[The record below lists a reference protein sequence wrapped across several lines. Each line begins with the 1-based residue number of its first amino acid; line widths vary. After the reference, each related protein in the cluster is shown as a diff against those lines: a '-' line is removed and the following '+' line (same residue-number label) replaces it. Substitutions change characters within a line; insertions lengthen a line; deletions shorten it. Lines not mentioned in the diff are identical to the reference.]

1 MSQYK
6 DAKKNID
13 SKINTNGK
21 QAITGAIL
29 NDVLTTI
36 VNVAESGDTELNKT
50 LATVNEN
57 VAKSIETLNKNV
69 ADGFNTINGGID
81 NEIRPAVKKNTEDIA
96 GLQKTVITVNQ
107 NLADSVEAI
116 NKNVADGFN
125 TINGGLDNEIRPA
138 IEKNAS
144 AIDSLK
150 GASAT
155 KEEIA
160 TVNQNL
166 VTAIDSINKN
176 VADGFNTINGGIDNE
191 IRPAIK
197 TLQENLATVNQNLA
211 DAITA
216 INQNVADGFNTING
230 GIENEVKPEIKAVKD
245 SLESYQKK
253 LVPGVGVEI
262 TEDNTINVTLD
273 NSIFKVVDEF
283 PEKPDAKDAG
293 KIFVVANP
301 EGESGNSF
309 VEKIYVD
316 GKWETVGEFK
326 PEVDLTP
333 YLKITVVDG
342 KQVAVLPE
350 NAQIMGTL
358 GAGIYALLSL
368 RDYGEGVVQ
377 VEVGTA
383 TQHLCLN
390 SKDRVTV
397 DTADG
402 KKEFAYLTDMPDL
415 EPYALKTEVP
425 SIEGLATEASV
436 VEVSGA
442 TAKLATDVDYIGNT
456 LIPEMN
462 TNTAKA
468 LNAKVDWD
476 ETKSVISLPAN
487 GSISAMRGEPAE
499 GIVPEGGVLLCQR
512 TYDSGT
518 SYVTEVGTVKNHLTI
533 NSTDRP
539 SVDTSDGQ
547 EKVAYLTD
555 IPDLEPYATKTECNE
570 KYQPKGDYALKSEL
584 PDVMSVGMFYPGVKV
599 DSQKL
604 FALTKESTEDEIK
617 AALKIATASGGYT
630 LPTSKILD
638 DCLGKGYQLLSNW
651 MPVSIAW
658 NGAAYVFYTVGQ
670 NYMMKPTGLYTVAI
684 RVTPEGQYSVFQAA
698 KVEEFASVEDI
709 PSIENLADKDSV
721 EAVKTIA
728 EKAASDVDYVGNTLI
743 PEMNTNTAK
752 ALATKVDWDETKSV
766 ISLPAN
772 GSISAMRGES
782 TEGMVPEG
790 GVLLCQRTYD
800 SGTSYVTEVGTVK
813 NHLTINSN
821 DRPSVDTEDGQ
832 EKVAYLTDM
841 PREIPIPIRTLEN
854 RVYTQDEIFGWFG
867 VEDLG
872 SLRHLFARGPLC
884 YLRFGLSLSFNP
896 YYYRFPIH
904 FMSMDD
910 ANTIVLKFVGLNTLD
925 DVASKYTITIKLDGT
940 AINNKC
946 NVKVAMLALEPKDAA
961 TTYIEAK

>member
-6 DAKKNID
+6 DAKKKID

-96 GLQKTVITVNQ
+96 GLQKTVITVNQNLADSVEAINKNVADGFNTINGGLDNEIRPAIKTLQENLATVNQ

-253 LVPGVGVEI
+253 LIPGAGIEI

-415 EPYALKTEVP
+415 EPYA
-425 SIEGLATEASV
+425 
-436 VEVSGA
+436 
-442 TAKLATDVDYIGNT
+442 
-456 LIPEMN
+456 
-462 TNTAKA
+462 
-468 LNAKVDWD
+468 
-476 ETKSVISLPAN
+476 
-487 GSISAMRGEPAE
+487 
-499 GIVPEGGVLLCQR
+499 
-512 TYDSGT
+512 
-518 SYVTEVGTVKNHLTI
+518 
-533 NSTDRP
+533 
-539 SVDTSDGQ
+539 
-547 EKVAYLTD
+547 
-555 IPDLEPYATKTECNE
+555 TKTECNE
-570 KYQPKGDYALKSEL
+570 KYQPKGDYALKSELPAEPDLTPYLTKTDAESIYQGKGDYALKSEL

-617 AALKIATASGGYT
+617 AALQIAVASGAYT

-709 PSIENLADKDSV
+709 PSIENLADKESV

-743 PEMNTNTAK
+743 PEMNANTAK
-752 ALATKVDWDETKSV
+752 ALDAKVDWDETKSV

-772 GSISAMRGES
+772 GSISAMRGEP

-813 NHLTINSN
+813 NHLTINST

-896 YYYRFPIH
+896 YYYRFPLH

-910 ANTIVLKFVGLNTLD
+910 ANTIVLKFVGLNTLN
-925 DVASKYTITIKLDGT
+925 DVSSKYTITIKLDGT
-940 AINNKC
+940 AINNNC
-946 NVKVAMLALEPKDAA
+946 NVKIEMLALEPTDGEAISAA
-961 TTYIEAK
+961 TSYIEAK

>member
-6 DAKKNID
+6 DAKKKID

-138 IEKNAS
+138 I
-144 AIDSLK
+144 
-150 GASAT
+150 
-155 KEEIA
+155 
-160 TVNQNL
+160 
-166 VTAIDSINKN
+166 
-176 VADGFNTINGGIDNE
+176 
-191 IRPAIK
+191 K

-253 LVPGVGVEI
+253 LIPGVGIEI

-415 EPYALKTEVP
+415 EPYA
-425 SIEGLATEASV
+425 
-436 VEVSGA
+436 
-442 TAKLATDVDYIGNT
+442 
-456 LIPEMN
+456 
-462 TNTAKA
+462 
-468 LNAKVDWD
+468 
-476 ETKSVISLPAN
+476 
-487 GSISAMRGEPAE
+487 
-499 GIVPEGGVLLCQR
+499 
-512 TYDSGT
+512 
-518 SYVTEVGTVKNHLTI
+518 
-533 NSTDRP
+533 
-539 SVDTSDGQ
+539 
-547 EKVAYLTD
+547 
-555 IPDLEPYATKTECNE
+555 TKTECNE
-570 KYQPKGDYALKSEL
+570 KYQPRGDYALKSELPAEPDLTPYLTKTDAESIYQGKGDYALKSEL

-617 AALKIATASGGYT
+617 AALQIAVASGAYT

-698 KVEEFASVEDI
+698 KVEEFASVGDI
-709 PSIENLADKDSV
+709 PSIENLADKESV

-743 PEMNTNTAK
+743 PEMNANTAK
-752 ALATKVDWDETKSV
+752 ALDAKVDWDETKSV

-772 GSISAMRGES
+772 GSISAMRGEP

-813 NHLTINSN
+813 NHLTINST

-896 YYYRFPIH
+896 YYYRFPLH

-910 ANTIVLKFVGLNTLD
+910 ANTIVLKFVGLNTLN
-925 DVASKYTITIKLDGT
+925 DVSSKYTITIKLDGT
-940 AINNKC
+940 AINNNC
-946 NVKVAMLALEPKDAA
+946 NVKIEMLALEPTDGEAISAA
-961 TTYIEAK
+961 TSYIEAK

>member
-6 DAKKNID
+6 DAKKKID

-253 LVPGVGVEI
+253 LIPGAGIEI

-415 EPYALKTEVP
+415 EPYA
-425 SIEGLATEASV
+425 
-436 VEVSGA
+436 
-442 TAKLATDVDYIGNT
+442 
-456 LIPEMN
+456 
-462 TNTAKA
+462 
-468 LNAKVDWD
+468 
-476 ETKSVISLPAN
+476 
-487 GSISAMRGEPAE
+487 
-499 GIVPEGGVLLCQR
+499 
-512 TYDSGT
+512 
-518 SYVTEVGTVKNHLTI
+518 
-533 NSTDRP
+533 
-539 SVDTSDGQ
+539 
-547 EKVAYLTD
+547 
-555 IPDLEPYATKTECNE
+555 TKTECNE
-570 KYQPKGDYALKSEL
+570 KYQPKGDYALKSELPAEPDLTPYLTKTDAESIYQGKGDYALKSEL

-617 AALKIATASGGYT
+617 AALQIAVASGAYT

-709 PSIENLADKDSV
+709 PSIENLADKESV

-743 PEMNTNTAK
+743 PEMNANTAK
-752 ALATKVDWDETKSV
+752 ALDAKVDWDETKSV

-772 GSISAMRGES
+772 GSISAMRGEP

-813 NHLTINSN
+813 NHLTINST

-896 YYYRFPIH
+896 YYYRFPLH

-910 ANTIVLKFVGLNTLD
+910 ANTIVLKFVGLNTLN
-925 DVASKYTITIKLDGT
+925 DVSSKYTITIKLDGT
-940 AINNKC
+940 AINNNC
-946 NVKVAMLALEPKDAA
+946 NVKIEMLALEPTDGEAISAA
-961 TTYIEAK
+961 TSYIEAK

>member
-6 DAKKNID
+6 DAKKKID

-125 TINGGLDNEIRPA
+125 TINGG
-138 IEKNAS
+138 
-144 AIDSLK
+144 
-150 GASAT
+150 
-155 KEEIA
+155 
-160 TVNQNL
+160 
-166 VTAIDSINKN
+166 
-176 VADGFNTINGGIDNE
+176 IDNE

-253 LVPGVGVEI
+253 LIPGAGIEI

-273 NSIFKVVDEF
+273 NSIFKVVDAF

-383 TQHLCLN
+383 SQHLCLN

-415 EPYALKTEVP
+415 EPYALKTELP

-436 VEVSGA
+436 AEVSGA

-456 LIPEMN
+456 LIPDMN
-462 TNTAKA
+462 ANTAKA
-468 LNAKVDWD
+468 LDTKVDWD

-487 GSISAMRGEPAE
+487 GSISAMRGEPDE
-499 GIVPEGGVLLCQR
+499 GTVPEGGVLLCQR

-518 SYVTEVGTVKNHLTI
+518 SYVTEIGTVKNHLTI

-539 SVDTSDGQ
+539 SVDTEDGQ

-555 IPDLEPYATKTECNE
+555 MPDLEPYATKTECNE
-570 KYQPKGDYALKSEL
+570 KYQPKGDYALKSELPAEPDLTPYLTKTDAESIYQGKGDYALKSEL

-617 AALKIATASGGYT
+617 AALQIAVASGAYT

-698 KVEEFASVEDI
+698 KIEEFASVEDI
-709 PSIENLADKDSV
+709 PSIENLADKESV

-772 GSISAMRGES
+772 GSISAMRGEP

-800 SGTSYVTEVGTVK
+800 SGASYVTEVGTVK
-813 NHLTINSN
+813 NHLTINST

-872 SLRHLFARGPLC
+872 SLRGLFARGPLC

-940 AINNKC
+940 AINNNC
-946 NVKVAMLALEPKDAA
+946 NVKIEMLALEPKDAA

>member
-6 DAKKNID
+6 DAKKKID

-125 TINGGLDNEIRPA
+125 TINGG
-138 IEKNAS
+138 
-144 AIDSLK
+144 
-150 GASAT
+150 
-155 KEEIA
+155 
-160 TVNQNL
+160 
-166 VTAIDSINKN
+166 
-176 VADGFNTINGGIDNE
+176 IDNE

-230 GIENEVKPEIKAVKD
+230 GIENEIKPEIKAVKD

-253 LVPGVGVEI
+253 LIPGAGIEI

-273 NSIFKVVDEF
+273 NSIFKVVDAF
-283 PEKPDAKDAG
+283 PETPDAKDAG

-326 PEVDLTP
+326 PEVDLTS

-368 RDYGEGVVQ
+368 RDYGEGVIQ

-383 TQHLCLN
+383 TQHLSLN

-415 EPYALKTEVP
+415 EPYALKTELP

-436 VEVSGA
+436 AEVSGA
-442 TAKLATDVDYIGNT
+442 TTKLATDVDYIGNT

-462 TNTAKA
+462 ANTTKA
-468 LNAKVDWD
+468 LDTKVNWD
-476 ETKSVISLPAN
+476 ETKSVISLPSN
-487 GSISAMRGEPAE
+487 GSISAMRGEPDE
-499 GIVPEGGVLLCQR
+499 GTVPEGGVLLCQR
-512 TYDSGT
+512 TYDSGA

-539 SVDTSDGQ
+539 SVDTEDGQ

-555 IPDLEPYATKTECNE
+555 MPDLEPYATKTECNE
-570 KYQPKGDYALKSEL
+570 KYQPKGDYALKSELPAEPDLTPYLTKTDAESIYQGKGDYALKSEL

-684 RVTPEGQYSVFQAA
+684 SVTPEGQYSVFQAA

-709 PSIENLADKDSV
+709 PSIENLADKESV

-772 GSISAMRGES
+772 GSISAMRGEP

>member
-6 DAKKNID
+6 DAKKKID

-96 GLQKTVITVNQ
+96 GLQKTVITVNQNLADSVEAINKNVADGFNTINGGLDNEIRPAIKTLQENLATVNQ

-253 LVPGVGVEI
+253 LIPGAGIEI

-273 NSIFKVVDEF
+273 NSIFKVVDAF
-283 PEKPDAKDAG
+283 PETPDVKDAG

-415 EPYALKTEVP
+415 EPYA
-425 SIEGLATEASV
+425 
-436 VEVSGA
+436 
-442 TAKLATDVDYIGNT
+442 
-456 LIPEMN
+456 
-462 TNTAKA
+462 
-468 LNAKVDWD
+468 
-476 ETKSVISLPAN
+476 
-487 GSISAMRGEPAE
+487 
-499 GIVPEGGVLLCQR
+499 
-512 TYDSGT
+512 
-518 SYVTEVGTVKNHLTI
+518 
-533 NSTDRP
+533 
-539 SVDTSDGQ
+539 
-547 EKVAYLTD
+547 
-555 IPDLEPYATKTECNE
+555 TKTECNE
-570 KYQPKGDYALKSEL
+570 KYQPKGDYALKSELPAEPDLTPYLTKTDAESIYQGKGDYALKSEL

-617 AALKIATASGGYT
+617 AALQIAVASGAYT

-709 PSIENLADKDSV
+709 PSIENLADKESV

-743 PEMNTNTAK
+743 PEMNANTAK
-752 ALATKVDWDETKSV
+752 ALDAKVDWDETKSV

-772 GSISAMRGES
+772 GSISAMRGEP

-813 NHLTINSN
+813 NHLTINST

-896 YYYRFPIH
+896 YYYRFPLH

-910 ANTIVLKFVGLNTLD
+910 ANTIVLKFVGLNTLN
-925 DVASKYTITIKLDGT
+925 DVSSKYTITIKLDGT
-940 AINNKC
+940 AINNNC
-946 NVKVAMLALEPKDAA
+946 NVKIEMLALEPTDGEAISAA
-961 TTYIEAK
+961 TSYIEAK

>member
-6 DAKKNID
+6 DAKKKID

-96 GLQKTVITVNQ
+96 GLQKTVITVNQNLADSVEAIKKNVADGFNTINGGLDNEIRPAIKTLQENLATVHQ

-253 LVPGVGVEI
+253 LIPGAGIEI

-415 EPYALKTEVP
+415 EPYA
-425 SIEGLATEASV
+425 
-436 VEVSGA
+436 
-442 TAKLATDVDYIGNT
+442 
-456 LIPEMN
+456 
-462 TNTAKA
+462 
-468 LNAKVDWD
+468 
-476 ETKSVISLPAN
+476 
-487 GSISAMRGEPAE
+487 
-499 GIVPEGGVLLCQR
+499 
-512 TYDSGT
+512 
-518 SYVTEVGTVKNHLTI
+518 
-533 NSTDRP
+533 
-539 SVDTSDGQ
+539 
-547 EKVAYLTD
+547 
-555 IPDLEPYATKTECNE
+555 TKTECNE
-570 KYQPKGDYALKSEL
+570 KYQPKGDYALKSELPAEPDLTPYLTKTDAESIYQGKGDYALKSEL

-617 AALKIATASGGYT
+617 AALQIAVASGAYT

-709 PSIENLADKDSV
+709 PSIENLADKESV

-743 PEMNTNTAK
+743 PEMNANTAK
-752 ALATKVDWDETKSV
+752 ALDAKVDWDETKSV

-772 GSISAMRGES
+772 GSISAMRGEP

-813 NHLTINSN
+813 NHLTINST

-896 YYYRFPIH
+896 YYYRFPLH

-910 ANTIVLKFVGLNTLD
+910 ANTIVLKFVGLNTLN
-925 DVASKYTITIKLDGT
+925 DVSSKYTITIKLDGT
-940 AINNKC
+940 AINNNC
-946 NVKVAMLALEPKDAA
+946 NVKIEMLALEPTDGEAISAA
-961 TTYIEAK
+961 TSYIEAK

>member
-6 DAKKNID
+6 DAKKKID

-150 GASAT
+150 GTSAT

-230 GIENEVKPEIKAVKD
+230 GIENEIKPEIKAVKD

-253 LVPGVGVEI
+253 LIPGVGIEI

-273 NSIFKVVDEF
+273 NSIFKVVDAF
-283 PEKPDAKDAG
+283 PDTPDAKDAG

-415 EPYALKTEVP
+415 EPYA
-425 SIEGLATEASV
+425 
-436 VEVSGA
+436 
-442 TAKLATDVDYIGNT
+442 
-456 LIPEMN
+456 
-462 TNTAKA
+462 
-468 LNAKVDWD
+468 
-476 ETKSVISLPAN
+476 
-487 GSISAMRGEPAE
+487 
-499 GIVPEGGVLLCQR
+499 
-512 TYDSGT
+512 
-518 SYVTEVGTVKNHLTI
+518 
-533 NSTDRP
+533 
-539 SVDTSDGQ
+539 
-547 EKVAYLTD
+547 
-555 IPDLEPYATKTECNE
+555 TKTECNE
-570 KYQPKGDYALKSEL
+570 KYQPKGDYALKSELPEEVDLTPYVTKTDADATYQQKGDYALKSELPAEPDLTPYLTKTDAESIYQGKGDYALKSEL

-617 AALKIATASGGYT
+617 AALQIAVASGAYT

-709 PSIENLADKDSV
+709 PSIENLADKESV

-728 EKAASDVDYVGNTLI
+728 EKAASDVDYVGTTLI
-743 PEMNTNTAK
+743 PEMNANTAK
-752 ALATKVDWDETKSV
+752 ALDAKVDWDETKSV

-772 GSISAMRGES
+772 GSISAMRGEP

-813 NHLTINSN
+813 NHLTINST

-896 YYYRFPIH
+896 YYYRFPLH

-910 ANTIVLKFVGLNTLD
+910 ANTIVLKFVGLNTLN
-925 DVASKYTITIKLDGT
+925 DVSSKYTITIKLDGT
-940 AINNKC
+940 AINNNC
-946 NVKVAMLALEPKDAA
+946 NVKIEMLALEPTDGEAISAA
-961 TTYIEAK
+961 TSYIEAK

>member
-6 DAKKNID
+6 DAKKKID

-96 GLQKTVITVNQ
+96 GLQKTVITVNQNLADSVEAINKNVADGFNTINGGLDNEIRPAIKTLQENLATVNQ

-253 LVPGVGVEI
+253 LIPGAGIEI

-283 PEKPDAKDAG
+283 PETPDAKDAG

-415 EPYALKTEVP
+415 EPYA
-425 SIEGLATEASV
+425 
-436 VEVSGA
+436 
-442 TAKLATDVDYIGNT
+442 
-456 LIPEMN
+456 
-462 TNTAKA
+462 
-468 LNAKVDWD
+468 
-476 ETKSVISLPAN
+476 
-487 GSISAMRGEPAE
+487 
-499 GIVPEGGVLLCQR
+499 
-512 TYDSGT
+512 
-518 SYVTEVGTVKNHLTI
+518 
-533 NSTDRP
+533 
-539 SVDTSDGQ
+539 
-547 EKVAYLTD
+547 
-555 IPDLEPYATKTECNE
+555 TKTECNE
-570 KYQPKGDYALKSEL
+570 KYQPKGDYALKSELPAEPDLTPYLTKTDAESIYQGKGDYALKSEL

-617 AALKIATASGGYT
+617 AALQIAVASGAYT

-709 PSIENLADKDSV
+709 PSIENLADKESV

-743 PEMNTNTAK
+743 PEMNANTAK
-752 ALATKVDWDETKSV
+752 ALDAKVDWDETKSV

-772 GSISAMRGES
+772 GSISAMRGEP

-813 NHLTINSN
+813 NHLTINST

-896 YYYRFPIH
+896 YYYRFPLH

-910 ANTIVLKFVGLNTLD
+910 ANTIVLKFVGLNTLN
-925 DVASKYTITIKLDGT
+925 DVSSKYTITIKLDGT
-940 AINNKC
+940 AINNNC
-946 NVKVAMLALEPKDAA
+946 NVKIEMLALEPTDGEAISAA
-961 TTYIEAK
+961 TSYIEAK